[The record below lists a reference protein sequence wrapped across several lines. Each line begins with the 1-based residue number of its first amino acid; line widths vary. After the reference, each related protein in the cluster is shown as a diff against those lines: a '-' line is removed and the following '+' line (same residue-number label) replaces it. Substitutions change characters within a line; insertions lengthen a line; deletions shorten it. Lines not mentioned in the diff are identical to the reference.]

1 MADAKRGGGG
11 GGVEGEGR
19 KARKRGK
26 GKVAA
31 FLTLPPQS
39 TSLSPFLP
47 IPYTFR
53 RLLRMLSKTP
63 SLRLTDFVLLYIHL
77 IKVRDSEAI
86 RWLKTPRSLSVHTL
100 IWFIT
105 QNDKKRRF
113 EIVSHFKPKCVRFGI
128 ASAVPK
134 LNI

>member
-1 MADAKRGGGG
+1 MADPKRGGGG
-11 GGVEGEGR
+11 VDGGWGAR

-26 GKVAA
+26 GKVVA

-39 TSLSPFLP
+39 TSLSPLLP

-63 SLRLTDFVLLYIHL
+63 SLRLTDFVLLYIHR

-105 QNDKKRRF
+105 QDDKKRRF
-113 EIVSHFKPKCVRFGI
+113 EIVSYFKPKCVRFGI

-134 LNI
+134 LKI

>member
-1 MADAKRGGGG
+1 MADAKKGGGG
-11 GGVEGEGR
+11 GEEGGAGR
-19 KARKRGK
+19 REARKRGK

-47 IPYTFR
+47 FPYTIR

-63 SLRLTDFVLLYIHL
+63 GLLTDFVLLYIHR
-77 IKVRDSEAI
+77 INKVRDREAI

-105 QNDKKRRF
+105 QDDKKRRF
-113 EIVSHFKPKCVRFGI
+113 EIVSYFGSI
-128 ASAVPK
+128 YR
-134 LNI
+134 